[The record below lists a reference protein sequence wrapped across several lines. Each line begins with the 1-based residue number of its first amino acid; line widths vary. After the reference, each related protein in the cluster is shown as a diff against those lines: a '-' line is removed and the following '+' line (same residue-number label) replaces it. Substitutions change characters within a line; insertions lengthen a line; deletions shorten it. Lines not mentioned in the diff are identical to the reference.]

1 MQTCTEQ
8 LGKYVADTAYEKLPE
23 EVIAQAKLRVLDV
36 IGIGLSAATGLV
48 SRAYSVC
55 FCASSA

>member
-36 IGIGLSAATGLV
+36 IGIGLSGSKTDV
-48 SRAYSVC
+48 SRISK
-55 FCASSA
+55 FCR